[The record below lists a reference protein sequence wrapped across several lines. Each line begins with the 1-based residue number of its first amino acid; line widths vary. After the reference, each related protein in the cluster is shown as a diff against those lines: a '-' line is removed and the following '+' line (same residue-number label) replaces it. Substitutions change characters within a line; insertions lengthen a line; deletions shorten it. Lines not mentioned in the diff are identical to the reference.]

1 MKTKTIIFNTPT
13 RLHKSSMIVISHSS
27 GSVHTSMCSHSS
39 TFEPSG
45 RWKTDWQEKK
55 RKGKDVT
62 CGQVRWPILGI
73 CVLHL
78 THPSAHT
85 QQWVV
90 NKHTHT
96 HTHTHTHR
104 EHTPGADS
112 EKIQTCF
119 KSQQHK
125 CSCIT
130 LQQQHCFNKKAN
142 QQDLFDLKTSISK
155 ILSNRSHCTS
165 MSYTDQTVPC
175 CFKSNT

>member
-13 RLHKSSMIVISHSS
+13 HLHKSSMIVISHSS

-55 RKGKDVT
+55 RKGRDV
-62 CGQVRWPILGI
+62 WPSM
-73 CVLHL
+73 V
-78 THPSAHT
+78 THTRNLCSAFNPSKCPHT
-85 QQWVV
+85 AVSSEQ
-90 NKHTHT
+90 THT

-130 LQQQHCFNKKAN
+130 LQQQHCFNKKAK
-142 QQDLFDLKTSISK
+142 QQDLFDLKASISK